1 MPPSSFGLA
10 AAAALIIAALGPA
23 NAHFAPARHFVSP
36 ARPVVMNHFKQAA
49 RFNMHNRGGF
59 RHRLDQQGLQFGG
72 GWGYP
77 DSGAMASPISA
88 PPIIMGPGAP
98 TINISVVTSPAGDTS
113 PAPMNY
119 GASAGPKII
128 IIGARAR
135 SPHIGRLPTVVYG
148 VKPL

>member
-1 MPPSSFGLA
+1 MPPSSIGLA
-10 AAAALIIAALGPA
+10 AAAALTIATLVPA
-23 NAHFAPARHFVSP
+23 NAHFAPTRHFVP
-36 ARPVVMNHFKQAA
+36 LGHPIVMN
-49 RFNMHNRGGF
+49 RFQQGGRFEAHDRGGF
-59 RHRLDQQGLQFGG
+59 RHGRDQQGLQLGG

-77 DSGAMASPISA
+77 GSSAIVSPANA

-98 TINISVVTSPAGDTS
+98 TINISVVTSGPGTMS

-128 IIGARAR
+128 IIGARDRA
-135 SPHIGRLPTVVYG
+135 PHIGKLPTVIYG